1 MKSKFQKVF
10 FFVLL
15 GLSLIWVISA
25 FTFDLHDLYTELT
38 YHINVIPAVLV
49 IGAPAF
55 LCFLSLL
62 ITGVCV
68 RKWGHAPMRFSW
80 INSLLFLLLGALCAF
95 IAWQCPRDITS
106 IEYIKYCYS
115 DLILLCISCVVAITL
130 ISAIS
135 YMIRL
140 TRNQAAE
147 EVEISKNWYSVFML
161 IMLVMSLLY
170 LMIGILSFERGFEYR
185 PTFFYLIFTLG
196 TILFTSIV
204 TALLSVCGSMLM
216 EKNKPMAFMM
226 SIFTAIVFLV
236 PHAWCI
242 YNIIDSVTYIP
253 LGPERVREITYT
265 NSYDDP
271 NSLDYS
277 VKAQREDVV
286 IAGDAVEDAS
296 YYEDNNMEAAF
307 HMEEYN
313 PLWYNSESPGDSI
326 ESVIK
331 GVKDNLYPSYILLH
345 LDITGLTETDPDQW
359 DDHYSYIS
367 DVNERMFLKACRFIS
382 EHRNSVGVES
392 MIRMYRPLIQSIISQ
407 EHFYEQDFDEV
418 IEWLNYA
425 FKDINGSFDGSDM
438 YSPTFEKIYYM
449 MSDDLTE
456 DSDRYSKYYDRIA
469 EVAHINKEACKS
481 FYFGDDVYKEAVV
494 WAYSFWARRY
504 MERTIPQ
511 ARAVISAIEEMYM
524 EEYHD

>member
-1 MKSKFQKVF
+1 MKNKFQKVF

-15 GLSLIWVISA
+15 GLSLILVILA
-25 FTFDLHDLYTELT
+25 HTFDLHDIYTDLT

-49 IGAPAF
+49 TGASAF

-62 ITGVCV
+62 IAGVCV

-80 INSLLFLLLGALCAF
+80 INTILFLLLGALCAF

-115 DLILLCISCVVAITL
+115 DLILLCISCLVAITL

-147 EVEISKNWYSVFML
+147 EVETSKNWYSIFML
-161 IMLVMSLLY
+161 IMLVMSLVY
-170 LMIGILSFERGFEYR
+170 LIIGILAFERGFEYR
-185 PTFFYLIFTLG
+185 PTLFYLIFILG

-242 YNIIDSVTYIP
+242 YNTIDSVTYIP
-253 LGPERVREITYT
+253 LGPERVREITYA

-307 HMEEYN
+307 RMEEYN

-326 ESVIK
+326 TCVIR
-331 GVKDNLYPSYILLH
+331 GAKDNLYPSYILLH
-345 LDITGLTETDPDQW
+345 LNIPYLDETNLDNSA
-359 DDHYSYIS
+359 DHYYIS
-367 DVNERMFLKACRFIS
+367 DANERLFLKACRFIS
-382 EHRNSVGVES
+382 KHRNSVGVES
-392 MIRMYRPLIQSIISQ
+392 MIRMYRPLIQSIIPNEQ
-407 EHFYEQDFDEV
+407 FYQNDFDVV
-418 IEWLNYA
+418 IKWLNYA
-425 FKDINGSFDGSDM
+425 FEDINGSFDGSDM
-438 YSPTFEKIYYM
+438 YSPTFEKIYHM
-449 MSDDLTE
+449 MSDDLAD

-469 EVAHINKEACKS
+469 EIAHLDKEACEA
-481 FYFGDDVYKEAVV
+481 FYSGDDIDKEAVV

-511 ARAVISAIEEMYM
+511 ARGVVSAIEEMYM